1 MIIYCAGP
9 IRGNKTFQQNYIQIV
24 QIVEALGH
32 SALSE
37 ISSKFGSSIPLSAKQ
52 IYSRDVKWL
61 DGSKLMIAEV
71 SGPSLGVGFEV
82 AYALFKKKIPVLAV
96 YHESA
101 EQISSMIIGCTDPKL
116 QMQKYIDVDD
126 LRKKIN
132 EFINNHN
139 EN

>member
-1 MIIYCAGP
+1 MIIYCGGP
-9 IRGNKTFQQNYIQIV
+9 IRGNKTYQQNYIQIV

-37 ISSKFGSSIPLSAKQ
+37 ISSKFHSSIPLSAKQ

-82 AYALFKKKIPVLAV
+82 SYALFKRKIPVLAV

-101 EQISSMIIGCTDPKL
+101 EQVSSMIIGCTDPKL
-116 QMQKYIDVDD
+116 QIKKYMDAED
-126 LRKKIN
+126 LKKKITD
-132 EFINNHN
+132 FINSNGDN
-139 EN
+139 

>member
-9 IRGNKTFQQNYIQIV
+9 IRGNKTYQQNYFQIV
-24 QIVEALGH
+24 QIVEVLGH

-37 ISSKFGSSIPLSAKQ
+37 VSSKFHSSIPLSAKQ

-116 QMQKYIDVDD
+116 HLKKYADTEDLKKTID
-126 LRKKIN
+126 
-132 EFINNHN
+132 EFIKSN
-139 EN
+139 EGN

>member
-9 IRGNKTFQQNYIQIV
+9 IKGNKTYQQNYIQIV

-37 ISSKFGSSIPLSAKQ
+37 VSSKFHSSIPLSAKQ

-71 SGPSLGVGFEV
+71 SGPSLGVGFEI
-82 AYALFKKKIPVLAV
+82 AYALFNKKIPVLAV

-101 EQISSMIIGCTDPKL
+101 EQVSSMVIGCTDPKL
-116 QMQKYIDVDD
+116 QIKKYSDFDD
-126 LRKKIN
+126 LKNKISD
-132 EFINNHN
+132 FIQNHN
-139 EN
+139 NN

>member
-1 MIIYCAGP
+1 MIIYCGGP
-9 IRGNKTFQQNYIQIV
+9 IRGNKTYQQNYIQIV

-37 ISSKFGSSIPLSAKQ
+37 VSSKFHSSIPLSAKQ

-82 AYALFKKKIPVLAV
+82 SYALFKRKIPVLAV

-101 EQISSMIIGCTDPKL
+101 EQVSSMIIGCTDPKL
-116 QMQKYIDVDD
+116 QIKKYMDAED
-126 LRKKIN
+126 LKKKITD
-132 EFINNHN
+132 FINSNGDN
-139 EN
+139 

>member
-52 IYSRDVKWL
+52 IDSRDVKWL

-116 QMQKYIDVDD
+116 QMQKYVDVDD